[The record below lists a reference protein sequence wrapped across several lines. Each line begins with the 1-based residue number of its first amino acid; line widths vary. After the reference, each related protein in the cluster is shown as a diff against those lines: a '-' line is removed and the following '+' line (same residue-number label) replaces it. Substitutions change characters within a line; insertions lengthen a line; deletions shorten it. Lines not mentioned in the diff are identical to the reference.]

1 MKEQCRS
8 LIALLVIL
16 ATLFALVACNTVSA
30 EGKWENA
37 TYRRDKS
44 FGDGET
50 TITVD
55 VIAGENSVT
64 FTISTDKETLADALL
79 EHKLIEGDNSEFGIY
94 IKKVNGITADYDV
107 DQSWWGVMEDGKDSP
122 VGASSVEIADG
133 KHYALV
139 YKK

>member
-1 MKEQCRS
+1 MKKQLRS
-8 LIALLVIL
+8 LVALLLVL
-16 ATLFALVACNTVSA
+16 ATLFVFVACTAENKWDSA
-30 EGKWENA
+30 I
-37 TYRRDKS
+37 YREDQS
-44 FGDGET
+44 FGEGET

-55 VIAGENSVT
+55 VIVDENRVT
-64 FTISTDKETLADALL
+64 FTVNTDKTTLADALL